1 MGFFTDDGGVIE
13 IGTTYIRI
21 DCFVFNAYMILFT
34 NIAALQGVKR
44 PMFAVWIGLF
54 RQLIAP
60 LVVFYALINILE
72 VGLLGIWW
80 GFFSITWSAA
90 LFSIFYTRVILRD
103 VVNLALVKTSI

>member
-13 IGTTYIRI
+13 IGTIYMRI
-21 DCFVFNAYMILFT
+21 DCFVFNAYVILFT

-54 RQLIAP
+54 RQLVAP
-60 LVVFYALINILE
+60 FVVFYALINILE

-103 VVNLALVKTSI
+103 VVNRALVET